1 MKRHRLRHFRYRF
14 FPSSSNTTNFA
25 LNHTSLVLRQNIGY
39 FSALF
44 LLGLMV
50 ASLGPTLGEL
60 AAQTNSPLK
69 GISFLFIARS
79 TGFMVGSIFV
89 GSIYDRL
96 QGHRLLVIGL
106 LILSGMIVLTPL
118 ITTLWL
124 LTMIF
129 LLQGMAGSIVNVGGN
144 TLVLWSNR
152 EKVGPRISGLHF
164 IWGVGASISP
174 VFMARTMVAT
184 GGIHTGYAL
193 LALLT
198 LPICLWISRL
208 PSPDHP
214 QIEQRQADEEAP
226 RALVV
231 LIGCFI
237 LLYSGGE
244 ASMGNWIFTYATT
257 TRVMEAQEAAL
268 LNSTYWGT
276 LTVGRLAFIPIA
288 SRLRPRF
295 ILMTALGGSLL
306 SALLL
311 ILGSGTR
318 PILWIG
324 VAGIGLSFAP
334 IFPTILAFAE
344 RRMTLSGKL
353 TGRFFAC
360 SSGGAM
366 IMPWLIG
373 QFFEARGPWV
383 MLWTVLTGLLMAVV
397 IFSFMMSFPL
407 RRAGTAPDTAAGK
420 AE

>member
-1 MKRHRLRHFRYRF
+1 MNEVPPASAFLHFHY
-14 FPSSSNTTNFA
+14 PHPTDFA
-25 LNHTSLVLRQNIGY
+25 LNHNSLEFRQNIGY

-50 ASLGPTLGEL
+50 ASLGPTLGVL
-60 AAQTNSPLK
+60 AAQTDSPLK

-79 TGFMVGSIFV
+79 TGFMLGSIFV

-96 QGHRLLVIGL
+96 KGHRLLVIGL
-106 LILSGMIVLTPL
+106 LILSGMIVLTPV
-118 ITTLWL
+118 ITVLWL
-124 LTMIF
+124 LTLIF

-164 IWGVGASISP
+164 IWGVGASLSP
-174 VFMARTMVAT
+174 VLMARTMVAT
-184 GGIHTGYAL
+184 GGIQAGYAL

-198 LPICLWISRL
+198 LPICIWILRL
-208 PSPDHP
+208 PSPEHP
-214 QIEQRQADEEAP
+214 QVEHRQVDGEAP
-226 RALVV
+226 RALVI

-237 LLYSGGE
+237 LFYSGGE
-244 ASMGNWIFTYATT
+244 ASIGNWIFTYATT
-257 TRVMEAQEAAL
+257 TRVMESQEAAL

-306 SALLL
+306 SALTL

-318 PILWIG
+318 PLLWVG

-344 RRMTLSGKL
+344 RRITLSGRL

-373 QFFEARGPWV
+373 QFFESRGPWV
-383 MLWTVLTGLLMAVV
+383 MLWTVLSGLVLAVV

-407 RRAGTAPDTAAGK
+407 RRAGQSPETVDGK
-420 AE
+420 AD